1 MFQRAFIKFV
11 KVVKET
17 KDFLIKSLD
26 HNSKKRDTTNLLPLY
41 LERLLIFESPQGT
54 LYFVCCF
61 RYRKKRKQFE
71 LISRKWNL
79 ARFETT
85 LVTNVMWI
93 QCNDSY
99 HKWSKK
105 NLSQLFS
112 VIVKFDFNEIQ
123 LNYSDSFYSVR
134 FTSPCASNS
143 ILPQRIG
150 TKILANQNDTTG
162 CGKIEFCAFDW

>member
-1 MFQRAFIKFV
+1 
-11 KVVKET
+11 
-17 KDFLIKSLD
+17 
-26 HNSKKRDTTNLLPLY
+26 
-41 LERLLIFESPQGT
+41 
-54 LYFVCCF
+54 
-61 RYRKKRKQFE
+61 
-71 LISRKWNL
+71 
-79 ARFETT
+79 
-85 LVTNVMWI
+85 MWI

-162 CGKIEFCAFDW
+162 CGKIEFCAFDWWIYHIDSCQGTKITKYSCFCTYKRFQQIANIQCTWMDEYAKPCWILQQKRIAALHTHTHRFCACTLVTITSTHTIQNTQHIYYTYT